1 MGNYFSTE
9 PDPAPTN
16 VGPGRKTLIGGLATR
31 LAGGH
36 QNEEEKMEELKNT
49 FDYFDKDGSGEIS
62 IDEVRCALNAFGFFP
77 SEAFL
82 QECLEKF
89 DLDNN
94 CLIDFDEFKFMY
106 ATLMND
112 TPKTVAAELC
122 EVFNTLEVIDKRK
135 ANTVGYHGMGN
146 DEDGFIPDRENPLY
160 FSNYHPTGTVA
171 VEDVVRMLTM
181 TGTNLDESEECSAIS
196 EQEARTFLSLF
207 DKDESGRVKT
217 SHLVGYLTESH

>member
-1 MGNYFSTE
+1 
-9 PDPAPTN
+9 
-16 VGPGRKTLIGGLATR
+16 
-31 LAGGH
+31 
-36 QNEEEKMEELKNT
+36 MEELKNT
-49 FDYFDKDGSGEIS
+49 FDYFDKDGSGEVTPCNEFFFIKFKIS

-122 EVFNTLEVIDKRK
+122 EVFK
-135 ANTVGYHGMGN
+135 
-146 DEDGFIPDRENPLY
+146 
-160 FSNYHPTGTVA
+160 
-171 VEDVVRMLTM
+171 
-181 TGTNLDESEECSAIS
+181 
-196 EQEARTFLSLF
+196 
-207 DKDESGRVKT
+207 
-217 SHLVGYLTESH
+217 